1 MTTTSDHDETLT
13 DAASPRVADD
23 PSAAGPTSSRPARS
37 GARELDADVLTV
49 EEAAAFLKV
58 GRNTLYEACA
68 RNEVPCRRIGR
79 QIRFSRA
86 ALVAWLGSWSKQGAQ
101 EGQ

>member
-1 MTTTSDHDETLT
+1 MTPPSDNDETFT
-13 DAASPRVADD
+13 AAASPRAVGDVSADE
-23 PSAAGPTSSRPARS
+23 PASSRPARS
-37 GARELDADVLTV
+37 GGRELDGDVLTV
-49 EEAAAFLKV
+49 DEAAVLLKV

-68 RNEVPCRRIGR
+68 RNEVPCQRIGR

-86 ALVAWLGSWSKQGAQ
+86 ALMRWLGSWSKQDAQ

>member
-1 MTTTSDHDETLT
+1 MADE
-13 DAASPRVADD
+13 SADE
-23 PSAAGPTSSRPARS
+23 PASSRPVRL
-37 GARELDADVLTV
+37 GPRELDTDVLTV
-49 EEAAAFLKV
+49 EEAAVFLKV
-58 GRNTLYEACA
+58 GRNTLYDACG

-86 ALVAWLGSWSKQGAQ
+86 ALVTWLGSWSKQGAQ